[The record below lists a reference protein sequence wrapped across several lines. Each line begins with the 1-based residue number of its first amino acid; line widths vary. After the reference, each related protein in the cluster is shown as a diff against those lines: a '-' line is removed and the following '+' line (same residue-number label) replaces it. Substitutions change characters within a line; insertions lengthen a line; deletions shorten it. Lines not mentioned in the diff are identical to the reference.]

1 MCIIAACEDRKM
13 TSQEIE
19 NCFKNNGDGAGVAYC
34 TEDGKIH
41 VEKGFMTLEEFQQYY
56 ETLDILPHV
65 AHFRI
70 ATSGDVTPEMT
81 HPYKIEME
89 SRLVITGDIETPVL
103 FHNGVI
109 GDYNALYLNMLT
121 SGMIDMLRG
130 PINDTRVAAVMAAVF
145 DEEILQS
152 LSGKFVV
159 MKPDGITTMWGD
171 FENVNGVHFSNN
183 GYKKIAYTPC
193 VYGANNKNRNY
204 NYNKNNKKQVTETKD
219 NWDSDEWFQAYQD
232 CPYQN
237 SEAHACDY
245 DCVECAIERAHM
257 EGGKCNVD

>member
-1 MCIIAACEDRKM
+1 MCIIATCEGRKM
-13 TSQEIE
+13 TSQEVI
-19 NCFKNNGDGAGVAYC
+19 NCFKNNSDGAGVAYY

-41 VEKGFMTLEEFQQYY
+41 VEKGFMTLEEFQDYY
-56 ETLDILPHV
+56 ETLDVLPHV

-70 ATSGDVTPEMT
+70 ATSGDVSPEMT
-81 HPYKIEME
+81 HPYKIETE
-89 SRLVITGDIETPVL
+89 SNLMVNGNVDCPVL

-109 GDYNALYLNMLT
+109 GNYNDLYLNMLT
-121 SGMIDMLRG
+121 CGMIDVLRG

-145 DEEILQS
+145 DEEVLQS

-159 MKPDGITTMWGD
+159 MTPNGITTMWGE
-171 FENVNGVHFSNN
+171 FENENGVHFSNN
-183 GYKKIAYTPC
+183 GYKRIAYTPC
-193 VYGANNKNRNY
+193 VYNADNHRNY

-232 CPYQN
+232 CLYQN

-245 DCVECAIERAHM
+245 DCVECAIERSHM